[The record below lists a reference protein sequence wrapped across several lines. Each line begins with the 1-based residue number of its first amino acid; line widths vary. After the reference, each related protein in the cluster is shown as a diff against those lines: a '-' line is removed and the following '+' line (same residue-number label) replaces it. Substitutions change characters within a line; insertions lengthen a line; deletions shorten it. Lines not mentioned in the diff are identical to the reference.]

1 MSRKTNV
8 LDDDMRIALTNPDV
22 SSEFS
27 QLFNKFSKASQIPYS
42 IGNHK
47 IKNKDYRIKYIQLL
61 RDHFFVNFDKLS
73 PTSFMKESGRLTAL

>member
-47 IKNKDYRIKYIQLL
+47 IKNKDYRIKYI
-61 RDHFFVNFDKLS
+61 
-73 PTSFMKESGRLTAL
+73 